1 MTLLL
6 AGCGDLPHPFKGL
19 PGANAMRLAQPPPAR
34 MAIPLPTDSLLTDA
48 AAQAWSK
55 SLAET
60 LLAQELP
67 VVAGEPMGG
76 DWRLVLSAAT
86 SGAGV
91 IPAYTVINP
100 TGGVEG
106 EVKGPPVPASDWAA
120 GAPAT
125 LKAAADVEAPKLVAL
140 MSSIEAHRQQSD
152 PNSLLNRPPRI
163 YLAGITGAPGDG
175 NVSLAAQMNI
185 RLPHQGDVMQDSA
198 STADFV
204 VRGEVKTAPG
214 AGKTVRVE
222 IQWIVVDSR
231 GRESGRVVQINEVPP
246 GTLDRYWGEV
256 AEAVAGEAASGVHEV
271 IVQATGR
278 GKDKDGKDK
287 NDKPAG

>member
-1 MTLLL
+1 
-6 AGCGDLPHPFKGL
+6 
-19 PGANAMRLAQPPPAR
+19 MRLAEPPPAR

-48 AAQAWSK
+48 AAQAWSQ
-55 SLAET
+55 SLADT

-76 DWRLVLSAAT
+76 DWRLVLSAET
-86 SGAGV
+86 AGTTV
-91 IPAYTVINP
+91 IPAYTVIDP
-100 TGGVEG
+100 KGETEG
-106 EVKGPPVPASDWAA
+106 SVKGPPVPASDWAA

-125 LKAAADVEAPKLVAL
+125 LKAAADAEAPKVVAL
-140 MSSIEAHRQQSD
+140 LSSIEAHRQQSD

-175 NVSLAAQMNI
+175 NAALTVQMNT
-185 RLPHQGDVMQDSA
+185 RLPHLGDVMQDSA
-198 STADFV
+198 SSADFT
-204 VRGEVKTAPG
+204 VRGEIKTAPG
-214 AGKTVRVE
+214 AGKSLRVE
-222 IQWIVVDSR
+222 IQWIVVDSK

-256 AEAVAGEAASGVHEV
+256 AEVVAGEAAGGVHEV

-278 GKDKDGKDK
+278 GKDKNDK
-287 NDKPAG
+287 PDKPAG